1 MFTLREEWA
10 GIVLG
15 TYNMFTLREV
25 WAGIVL
31 GTYNMFTLRDR
42 VCSNCR
48 MEYTICS
55 L

>member
-15 TYNMFTLREV
+15 IYNMFTLREE

-31 GTYNMFTLRDR
+31 GRYP
-42 VCSNCR
+42 
-48 MEYTICS
+48 ICS